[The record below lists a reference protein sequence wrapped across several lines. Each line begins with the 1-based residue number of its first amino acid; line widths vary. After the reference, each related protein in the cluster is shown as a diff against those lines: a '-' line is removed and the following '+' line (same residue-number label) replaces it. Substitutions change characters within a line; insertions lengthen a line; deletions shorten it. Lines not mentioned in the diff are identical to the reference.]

1 MTLCMAAA
9 CQEQG
14 AARIVA
20 LADTRIETDWAG
32 ANIGFKY
39 EWLVEPDW
47 PMLIAG
53 DISSAKEFAKTC
65 RSVLDPSEFTVLNI
79 VDKLTEA
86 ALAHKRKLAER
97 LVRSTL
103 NIPFERF
110 VKHGEKE
117 IPPDLRNRLWY
128 DLAQLDLGCS
138 AIVYGF
144 LSKRSQIFLI
154 EESCEVKIHPDFVAI
169 GTGSVVAQS
178 TLFYREQGE
187 ACSVERSLY
196 NLNEAF
202 LLARDSA
209 PGVGGDANATICAP
223 NATGGMDT
231 YLVLSKYHAKLYAA
245 FKRYGPKPARNVPSL
260 EPGFLLNAAHTPK
273 LVAQHRQHAEASS
286 YFAPLGRYWRSDGN
300 Y

>member
-1 MTLCMAAA
+1 MAAA

-32 ANIGFKY
+32 ANTGFKY
-39 EWLVEPDW
+39 EWLAEPDW

-79 VDKLTEA
+79 ADKLTEA

-117 IPPDLRNRLWY
+117 VPPDIRNRLWY
-128 DLAQLDLGCS
+128 DLGQLDLGCS

-144 LSKRSQIFLI
+144 LSERSQLFLI
-154 EESCEVKIHPDFVAI
+154 EGSADVKICPDFIAI

-178 TLFYREQGE
+178 TLYYREQSG
-187 ACSVERSLY
+187 ACSIERSLY

-202 LLARDSA
+202 LLARDRA

-223 NATGGMDT
+223 NETGGMDT

-245 FKRYGPKPARNVPSL
+245 FKRYGPKPAKNVPPL
-260 EPGFLLNAAHTPK
+260 EPGSLLNAAHAPQVAAK
-273 LVAQHRQHAEASS
+273 LFEAGEQPVTTGGSRKRKRRQ
-286 YFAPLGRYWRSDGN
+286 
-300 Y
+300 